1 MSMNSEEEEIVE
13 SFFGENA
20 RASELREFKETL
32 QTRLQIVTA
41 EYNAMPDLDGGRAAL
56 ERKIR
61 ELKEQ
66 VSVLAEEE
74 AVSSFVEDS
83 VRATLY
89 RPDTGRDDLGADD
102 DGGPY

>member
-1 MSMNSEEEEIVE
+1 MNSEDEEIVD
-13 SFFGENA
+13 SFFGENT
-20 RASELREFKETL
+20 RASELRELKETL
-32 QTRLQIVTA
+32 QTRLRIVTA
-41 EYNAMPDLDGGRAAL
+41 EYDALPELDGGRTTL
-56 ERKIR
+56 ERKMR

-89 RPDTGRDDLGADD
+89 RPETEGEDLGPDD